1 MASSWIDLL
10 EQKLSKIFQV
20 WPEKADLAV
29 GKVIAVH
36 LKNTIYAQAVSW
48 R

>member
-1 MASSWIDLL
+1 MAGSRIDLL

-20 WPEKADLAV
+20 RLEKADLAV

-36 LKNTIYAQAVSW
+36 LKNTISAQAVS
-48 R
+48 